1 MAAAISFNKAG
12 QAEVFVA
19 GAPAWHRLGVNVK
32 KAQTWQ
38 DATKLAKLDWTISKV
53 PLVNP
58 RTGDLI
64 PSHAIVRDDSSQ
76 WLATVGDDYTPIQNA
91 QCFDFVDSLIG
102 TKKAHY
108 VSAGAL
114 HGGKTVW
121 CLAKIDTKIEPVRGD
136 VQDVYLLFTEY
147 RGSKAASV
155 KVCYTRVVCQNT
167 LTRALGD
174 NKDGTTLSLRHTPG
188 ITAKLEQAKRLITDV
203 EIDAQLMEEKLKKL
217 AAKKLDRESF
227 GAIMNK
233 LFPTLEKSSNA
244 ANQAA
249 VVAANFASNDGHSFP
264 ATDGT
269 AYSLFQ
275 AYTQYVDH
283 QKGGFRGGNTTERQ
297 AENALFGAG
306 AVCKLDAL
314 DEICGMMDI
323 TAPKTSSVDSIL
335 SKLAI

>member
-1 MAAAISFNKAG
+1 MSAVISINQAG
-12 QAEVFVA
+12 QAECFVA
-19 GAPAWHRLGVNVK
+19 GAPAWHRLGVNVR

-53 PLVNP
+53 QLHNP
-58 RTGDLI
+58 RTNDLI

-76 WLATVGDDYTPIQNA
+76 WLATVGDDYVPIQNA
-91 QCFDFVDSLIG
+91 QCFDFVDALIG

-108 VSAGAL
+108 ISAGAL
-114 HGGKTVW
+114 QGGKVVW
-121 CLAKIDTKIEPVRGD
+121 CLAKIDTKIEPVKGD
-136 VQDVYLLFTEY
+136 LQDVYLLFGEY
-147 RGSKAASV
+147 RGTKAAFV

-167 LTRALGD
+167 LSMAIGEDR
-174 NKDGTTLSLRHTPG
+174 GTTLRLRHTAG
-188 ITAKLEQAKRLITDV
+188 VTAKLEEAKKLISGV
-203 EIDAQLMEEKLKKL
+203 EIDAKLMEEKLKKL
-217 AAKKLDRESF
+217 VAKKLDRESF
-227 GAIMNK
+227 GAIMTR

-249 VVAANFASNDGHSFP
+249 VVATNFASNDAHAFP

-283 QKGGFRGGNTTERQ
+283 QKGGFRGGSTDERR
-297 AENALFGAG
+297 AENAMFGAG
-306 AVCKLDAL
+306 AEYKLDAL
-314 DEICGMMDI
+314 DAICEMCDI
-323 TAPKTSSVDSIL
+323 SAPKLSAIDNVL